1 MKTLDST
8 LNECYQ
14 DRLGRRITSR
24 LADSTST
31 LPNDI
36 SERLK
41 SARMQALAKRK
52 VVQLQSASG
61 VSLNGGAAT
70 VTMGGDSNGGLWTRL
85 GSLIPLLLL
94 VFGLLAIEVIQ
105 EQHRVDELAEVDT
118 ELLADDLPPAAYTDP
133 GFVQFLKTIRR
144 D

>member
-8 LNECYQ
+8 LNESYQ

-24 LADSTST
+24 LAESTNT

-41 SARMQALAKRK
+41 SARMQSLAKRK
-52 VVQLQSASG
+52 VVQLQSASS
-61 VSLNGGAAT
+61 VKLNGGT
-70 VTMGGDSNGGLWTRL
+70 QTLTMGGDSNGGLWTRL

-94 VFGLLAIEVIQ
+94 VFGLLAIEFIQ
-105 EQHRVDELAEVDT
+105 EQHRVDELAEVDA

>member
-8 LNECYQ
+8 LNESYQ

-24 LADSTST
+24 LAESTNT

-52 VVQLQSASG
+52 VVQLQSASS
-61 VSLNGGAAT
+61 VKLNGGT
-70 VTMGGDSNGGLWTRL
+70 QTLTMGGDSNGGLWTRL

-94 VFGLLAIEVIQ
+94 VFGLLAIEFIQ
-105 EQHRVDELAEVDT
+105 EQHRVDELAEVDA